1 MDRLGIRYSSWVT
14 RPARPCLS
22 PGIGYGTVRLAHD
35 WCPGSRDPVR
45 SVEGTGL
52 ATGIAG
58 RHHCCSYFVALRFR
72 EPVSQF
78 VHASPPWNVF
88 VAMLVLYVGT
98 SLVIWIV
105 FRMVSKFID
114 RMKLKEF
121 DRQIGAM
128 FGFAKGLLLCVLVTL
143 FAVTLLGETQRQTI
157 VRSRSGNCIAQL
169 LDKSSAV
176 MPREV
181 HEVLDPYINRLD
193 EQLQPSDLGNPF
205 DKAPALPDVEETL
218 QTWLESN
225 PATAFTPSDRGSS
238 AGQ

>member
-1 MDRLGIRYSSWVT
+1 M
-14 RPARPCLS
+14 A
-22 PGIGYGTVRLAHD
+22 
-35 WCPGSRDPVR
+35 
-45 SVEGTGL
+45 
-52 ATGIAG
+52 
-58 RHHCCSYFVALRFR
+58 SYFVALRFR

-88 VAMLVLYVGT
+88 VAMLVLYVGM
-98 SLVIWIV
+98 LLAIWIV
-105 FRMVSKFID
+105 FRMVSQFID

-121 DRQIGAM
+121 DRQIGAL

-143 FAVTLLGETQRQTI
+143 FAVTLLGETQRQAI
-157 VRSRSGNCIAQL
+157 VRSRSGNYIAQL

-193 EQLQPSDLGNPF
+193 EQLQPAVLGSPF
-205 DKAPALPDVEETL
+205 DKPPTLPDVEKTW

-225 PATAFTPSDRGSS
+225 PASSFTPSERTCCQAEDEGVSVNIDVITFPRRLRAPEGQLIVAQQFT
-238 AGQ
+238 AGDGVPMSPAVP